1 MISSLYNKS
10 SNEKLEIENAYG
22 ARKSGNVTEYNF
34 DINKMIK
41 DFSFYDFIDQ
51 TRGGKK
57 DNGAFLV
64 VTDKQYIL
72 GYNADYGLGSHQQSF
87 ARCEAELE
95 GGKKIGGYPDCV
107 ALSTKCEDSFITA
120 KILYIYMGDN
130 ENSSPMYDGKIIFT
144 LGDRKITPEQME
156 VFKKLYEDKKA
167 EINGICSRYSF
178 SICFSYK
185 DETGKSHSDYSN
197 NLDGLIDYLKTAISY
212 DIPKT
217 SKEDEKIIG
226 VPLEQNYYK

>member
-1 MISSLYNKS
+1 MISSSYNKS

-87 ARCEAELE
+87 ARCEAEIFFNTLIPSRF
-95 GGKKIGGYPDCV
+95 GMIM
-107 ALSTKCEDSFITA
+107 SSNTKSGF
-120 KILYIYMGDN
+120 
-130 ENSSPMYDGKIIFT
+130 SSII
-144 LGDRKITPEQME
+144 I
-156 VFKKLYEDKKA
+156 
-167 EINGICSRYSF
+167 
-178 SICFSYK
+178 
-185 DETGKSHSDYSN
+185 
-197 NLDGLIDYLKTAISY
+197 
-212 DIPKT
+212 
-217 SKEDEKIIG
+217 
-226 VPLEQNYYK
+226 